1 MEEPIYGL
9 VLFKVQR
16 RNQTTHPK
24 IAFEGAADAV
34 VVTVFVR
41 ATSRYKVSSANRFSE
56 PPTSDQ
62 ARKLLYRK
70 VRDRVGSFDNYCADP
85 STEQQVACSALS
97 AIRTIED
104 DRRTHWVTATV
115 PTLTVHPLGLSF
127 TLTDMATEAGWEP
140 RRIVVIWVAE
150 ALNLSL
156 ASGRKLLHVTL
167 VAFAWSSR
175 TLEKATKRLG
185 RQRAEYDGHSLD
197 ICIHLSKAPPTAN
210 PTYEHVSRL
219 RAFANLQG
227 ETAASKI
234 MDRVY
239 GTTAGISLPNGA
251 RFVRDGGRR
260 IGIQAQRLGQEQRNA
275 VDLGTGTLPIV
286 DIQAAFGAGET
297 VVGAIIAA
305 RRASDGKRVVMMAS
319 TNAAVAQFAQTLLS
333 LTAFRHLHVLRF
345 VYDAAAQENL
355 TPTPVDMNQIPMSLG
370 DEFDAEP
377 TDDEKALCSKFKAGR
392 SILERYIE
400 NPDLALICRR
410 RTRRSTPSPSATSPT

>member
-1 MEEPIYGL
+1 MQHLED
-9 VLFKVQR
+9 
-16 RNQTTHPK
+16 T
-24 IAFEGAADAV
+24 IAFRKTSYEVLQRVPDRDLEEADADDI
-34 VVTVFVR
+34 
-41 ATSRYKVSSANRFSE
+41 
-56 PPTSDQ
+56 P
-62 ARKLLYRK
+62 
-70 VRDRVGSFDNYCADP
+70 RVPDG
-85 STEQQVACSALS
+85 
-97 AIRTIED
+97 
-104 DRRTHWVTATV
+104 
-115 PTLTVHPLGLSF
+115 VH
-127 TLTDMATEAGWEP
+127 
-140 RRIVVIWVAE
+140 
-150 ALNLSL
+150 
-156 ASGRKLLHVTL
+156 H
-167 VAFAWSSR
+167 
-175 TLEKATKRLG
+175 LE
-185 RQRAEYDGHSLD
+185 
-197 ICIHLSKAPPTAN
+197 
-210 PTYEHVSRL
+210 
-219 RAFANLQG
+219 
-227 ETAASKI
+227 
-234 MDRVY
+234 
-239 GTTAGISLPNGA
+239 
-251 RFVRDGGRR
+251 
-260 IGIQAQRLGQEQRNA
+260 EQRNA